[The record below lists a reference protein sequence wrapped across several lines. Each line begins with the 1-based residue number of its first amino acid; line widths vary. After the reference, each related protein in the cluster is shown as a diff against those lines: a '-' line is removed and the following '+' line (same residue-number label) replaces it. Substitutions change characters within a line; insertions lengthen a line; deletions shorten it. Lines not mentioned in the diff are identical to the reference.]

1 MLLTFGLLLNIIIE
15 FKWNNESDLIKD
27 QIAISWRLQ

>member
-15 FKWNNESDLIKD
+15 FNWNNESNLIKD
-27 QIAISWRLQ
+27 HIAINWYL